1 MRRLLVTALAK
12 DRRRGCPCGA
22 VAQQRYGLCR
32 ECPAVAVWHQETRR
46 TRRRAIPTWTRARSV
61 KAWLLARVA
70 SLLHRTS
77 GKAES

>member
-1 MRRLLVTALAK
+1 MHPILVTALAEN
-12 DRRRGCPCGA
+12 RRRGCPCGA
-22 VAQQRYGLCR
+22 VAKQRYGLCR

-46 TRRRAIPTWTRARSV
+46 TRLRAITTWTRARSV

-70 SLLHRTS
+70 SLLHLTS